1 MNKILKTALCLAMA
15 LTCLLCLCACGG
27 EKEQVVGVES
37 TIKLNITGRYELE
50 SIEWA
55 NGTIASG
62 ITLQQSEDT
71 MGDMYLEL
79 FSDGTAQLSLLGQ
92 LHDMEFSND
101 KMYQTDSKLNTY
113 DFSVSNGKVTLKNSG
128 DTYIFVKK

>member
-1 MNKILKTALCLAMA
+1 MNKILKIALCVVMA

-27 EKEQVVGVES
+27 EKEPAVGVES
-37 TIKLNITGRYELE
+37 TIKLNVTGKYELE

-55 NGTIASG
+55 NGTVALGS
-62 ITLQQSEDT
+62 TLQQSEDA
-71 MGDMYLEL
+71 MGDMYVEL
-79 FSDGTAQLSLLGQ
+79 FSDGTAQLSLYGQ
-92 LHDMEFSND
+92 IHDMEFSDD

-128 DTYIFVKK
+128 DTFIFVKK